1 MYAMISITRRFT
13 EITDKNRLNDIKLN
27 PDILFKI
34 ICNIIQQLV
43 EKIDRVR
50 LVAGSVL
57 QDYFDNLYDKTPDF
71 PYKSNLREIFILNN
85 INKLIKED

>member
-34 ICNIIQQLV
+34 ICNII
-43 EKIDRVR
+43 
-50 LVAGSVL
+50 
-57 QDYFDNLYDKTPDF
+57 
-71 PYKSNLREIFILNN
+71 
-85 INKLIKED
+85 